1 MALEDLQAIA
11 GLHVPHSAGS
21 VAAPVVGILTVGSG
35 CHGSAQRRLG
45 DAQRRLGC
53 RRERLLAVMILLP
66 CGLNDTFEISPSWP
80 MRILACAGHR
90 VVDSRGPVCRSRNQ
104 PRPSRVESDVQD
116 LIIVPAQGANAL
128 PRLRSKFCR
137 CDQLSRKCT
146 ALPRSRTVSTKSRP
160 GGPRECA
167 GNAPSLYPRLWWCD
181 RTSR

>member
-1 MALEDLQAIA
+1 MRDQLQGLDQLTADQKMSLPDSTVSRDVVALAFDQRLAAVQLFQMRHVLSCKGQKEGFEPCRQAVARSSARLRARDDGVALVVEGRREDFVCVALEDLQAIA

-80 MRILACAGHR
+80 MRIAWHA
-90 VVDSRGPVCRSRNQ
+90 PV
-104 PRPSRVESDVQD
+104 
-116 LIIVPAQGANAL
+116 IVL
-128 PRLRSKFCR
+128 
-137 CDQLSRKCT
+137 
-146 ALPRSRTVSTKSRP
+146 
-160 GGPRECA
+160 
-167 GNAPSLYPRLWWCD
+167 
-181 RTSR
+181 